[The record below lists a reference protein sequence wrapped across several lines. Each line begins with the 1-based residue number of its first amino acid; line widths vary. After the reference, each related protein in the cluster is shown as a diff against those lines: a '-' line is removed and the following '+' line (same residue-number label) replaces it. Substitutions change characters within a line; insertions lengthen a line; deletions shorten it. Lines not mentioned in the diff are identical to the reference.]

1 MANFDNTLTILDS
14 RPTRSD
20 AVKNRELLLETASTL
35 FADKGVDNV
44 SMTEIAQEARVGKG
58 TLYRHFNNKAELCH
72 ALLDHDMQSLQNATL
87 ERLGK
92 REAPC
97 QLLRWF
103 LAEVVRFVTRNEALL
118 FEASETG
125 DFITLEFPAHLWW
138 RQTIQGLLN
147 QLMLDG
153 DLDYLSDVFYVLIDV
168 NTIYFQRHFLH
179 YDVDR
184 IIDGLFHTVDRLV
197 ESN

>member
-1 MANFDNTLTILDS
+1 MANLNHTITILDS

-20 AVKNRELLLETASTL
+20 AVKNRELLLETASHL
-35 FADKGVDNV
+35 FAEKGVGNI
-44 SMTEIAQEARVGKG
+44 SMTEIAQEAGVGKG

-72 ALLDHDMQSLQNATL
+72 ALLNHDMQSLQNMTL
-87 ERLGK
+87 QRLSQPGT
-92 REAPC
+92 PC
-97 QLLRWF
+97 QQLRWF
-103 LAEVVRFVTRNEALL
+103 LAEVVYFVTRNEALL

-125 DFITLEFPAHLWW
+125 NIITLEFAAHLWW

-147 QLMLDG
+147 QVAIDG
-153 DLDYLSDVFYVLIDV
+153 DVDYVSDVLYVLLDV

-184 IIDGLFHTVDRLV
+184 IIEGLYYTVTRLV
-197 ESN
+197 ES